1 MNVLEAA
8 KYLNL
13 GLITAKGNDLT
24 IVDANGIIFEK
35 ILSDEQEII
44 GKPFASLFYNFVRPE
59 TEVPKRFELKN
70 GIHVELT
77 ISALPENDYFLISLQ
92 QRSNYNF
99 SDSEMQDK
107 ESRLQAIINTAV
119 DGIMT
124 INKRG
129 VVETM
134 NPAAEGLF
142 GYETDEVIGENIKM
156 LMTEPDRTRHD
167 SYLTNYLE
175 TGHKKVIGIGR
186 EVMAQR
192 KDGST
197 FPIHLSVSEVVLNNR
212 IIFTGILHDLSAQK
226 AAEEQVRRYA
236 KELERSNSELQ
247 DFAYVSSHDLQE
259 PLRKIRAFG
268 DRLKREVQQMN
279 DKSIDYLERMISAAE
294 RMQVLINDLLSF
306 SRVSTNAK
314 SFQDVDLNQIAKEVL
329 SDLEIAIENSGAKIE
344 MSVLPI
350 IEAESTQIRQ
360 LFQNLIGNALKFRK
374 PDTAPVIKIHA
385 EKIRQ
390 DSFPGSKLME
400 EMIKIYFEDNGI
412 GFDVQYS
419 DKIFQIFQRLEGR
432 KYEGSGIGLAI
443 CKRIATRH
451 GGDLEAKSEPDRGAV
466 FILTLPVKQN
476 GAEA

>member
-1 MNVLEAA
+1 MNVFEAA
-8 KYLNL
+8 KFLNL
-13 GLITAKGNDLT
+13 GLITAKGEDLT
-24 IVDANGIIFEK
+24 IVDANGVIFEK
-35 ILSDEQEII
+35 ILTGEAQII
-44 GKPFASLFYNFVRPE
+44 GNPLESLFNNFVRPE
-59 TEVPKRFELKN
+59 EDLPKRFILKN
-70 GIHVELT
+70 GISVELT
-77 ISALPENDYFLISLQ
+77 ISALPENEYYLISLQ
-92 QRSNYNF
+92 QRSDYNF
-99 SDSEMQDK
+99 SDTEMHDK
-107 ESRLQAIINTAV
+107 ESRLQAVINTAV

-134 NPAAEGLF
+134 NPAAAGLF
-142 GYETDEVIGENIKM
+142 GYISNEVIGHNIKM
-156 LMTEPDRTRHD
+156 LMPDPDRTRHD

-175 TGHKKVIGIGR
+175 TGHKKIIGIGR

-197 FPIHLSVSEVVLNNR
+197 FPIHLSVSEVILNDR
-212 IIFTGILHDLSAQK
+212 IIFTGILHDFSAQK

-236 KELERSNSELQ
+236 IELERSNSELQ

-268 DRLKREVQQMN
+268 DRLKRETQQMS

-294 RMQVLINDLLSF
+294 RMQILINDLLSF
-306 SRVSTNAK
+306 SRVSTHAK
-314 SFQDVDLNQIAKEVL
+314 SFKDVDLNQIAKEVL

-350 IEAESTQIRQ
+350 IEAEYTQIRQ

-374 PDTAPVIKIHA
+374 PETTPLIKIHA
-385 EKIRQ
+385 EKISQ
-390 DSFPGSKLME
+390 DSFPGSKITA
-400 EMIKIYFEDNGI
+400 EMIRISFEDNGI
-412 GFDVQYS
+412 GFDEQYS

-451 GGDLEAKSEPDRGAV
+451 GGDIEAKSEPDKGAM
-466 FILTLPVKQN
+466 FILTLPIKQN
-476 GAEA
+476 GAVV